1 MLCCSITRL
10 AGSFR
15 VVFTAEARRK
25 GKSKAQP
32 QMNADQRRGE
42 KLKTWFS
49 QNPDTFGENPGPFN
63 RTTLQKI
70 NEGRFHPAGS
80 WPSIPEGLVAGFA
93 SRLRRSPD
101 PEGPSTPECKLR
113 QELDRR
119 FACWCGLR

>member
-1 MLCCSITRL
+1 
-10 AGSFR
+10 
-15 VVFTAEARRK
+15 
-25 GKSKAQP
+25 
-32 QMNADQRRGE
+32 MNADQRRGE

-93 SRLRRSPD
+93 SRLRRSPN
-101 PEGPSTPECKLR
+101 PEGPSTPECRLR

-119 FACWCGLR
+119 LSCMRDCPQHPSTSLFVMEGMSAPPP